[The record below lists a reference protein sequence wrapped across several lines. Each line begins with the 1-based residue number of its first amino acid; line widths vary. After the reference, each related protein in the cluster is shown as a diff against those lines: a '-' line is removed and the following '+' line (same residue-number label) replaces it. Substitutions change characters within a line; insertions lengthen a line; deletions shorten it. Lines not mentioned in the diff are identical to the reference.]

1 MRKLYIIHT
10 EPIPTR
16 YTQQWRD
23 HLAELW
29 PTAHH
34 IDSHTH
40 AQHTTPGAFLDFANT
55 NRHKSDQAQQV
66 ATLFSHGAINPGDRF
81 LFTDAWNPTVLQL
94 RYQSDLLRI
103 PVSITGLWHAGS
115 YDPNDFLGRL
125 IGADPW
131 VRHTEQAMAHGFT
144 HNLFATEYHR
154 ELFCRTLKFPRTQT
168 ARMAWP
174 MSYIPQQIPAG
185 VKRDLIVF
193 PHRIAP
199 EKQVRIFKDLRKR
212 MPEYE
217 WVICQERSMSKAEYH
232 QLLAEAK
239 IVFSANLQE
248 TLGISWY
255 EGICAGA
262 TPVVPHRLSYA
273 EMAPNI
279 CYPSE
284 WTRDWSA
291 YCTHATKITKWIR
304 DAMSMDCT
312 QRITQ
317 TARLQQQLEPYFSS
331 DQLKGFMDA
340 Q

>member
-1 MRKLYIIHT
+1 MSNLHIIHT

-16 YTQQWRD
+16 YTSQWRH

-29 PTAHH
+29 PHARH
-34 IDSHTH
+34 IDSTAH
-40 AQHTTPGAFLDFANT
+40 AQHTTPGAFLDFAHT
-55 NRHKSDQAQQV
+55 NRYKSDQAQQV
-66 ATLFSHGAINPGDRF
+66 AELFSHGAINPGDRF

-94 RYQSDLLRI
+94 RYQSDLLAI

-131 VRHTEQAMAHGFT
+131 VRHAEQAMAHAYT

-154 ELFCRTLKFPRTQT
+154 ELFCDTLKFPRTRT

-174 MSYIPQQIPAG
+174 MGYIPQQIHAG

-199 EKQVRIFKDLRKR
+199 EKQVRIFKDLRQR

-217 WVICQERSMSKAEYH
+217 WVICQEHAISKAQYH

-273 EMAPNI
+273 EMAPDM

-284 WTRDWSA
+284 WTDSWSS

-304 DAMSMDCT
+304 DTMRMDCT